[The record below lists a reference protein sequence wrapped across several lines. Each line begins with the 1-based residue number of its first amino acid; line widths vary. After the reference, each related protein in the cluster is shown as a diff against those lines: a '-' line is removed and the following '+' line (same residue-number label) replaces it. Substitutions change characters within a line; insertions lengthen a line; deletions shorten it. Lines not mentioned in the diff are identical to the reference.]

1 MIGGTGL
8 IKCSKE
14 DFEKLKKKVSAHY
27 YKKSLVGINFTATY
41 DDELEG
47 VIFEYES
54 NLFDFWDRENRQ
66 ELLDQIED
74 WFALGEVIE
83 MNEWWVDKSYKDKID
98 LAKCGLLGWI
108 YLDTEVQ
115 EQEERVKS
123 GVKVV
128 SEE

>member
-14 DFEKLKKKVSAHY
+14 DFEKLEKRSR
-27 YKKSLVGINFTATY
+27 LGINLTVTY

-54 NLFDFWDRENRQ
+54 NSVDFWNRENKR

-74 WFALGEVIE
+74 WFALGKVIE
-83 MNEWWVDKSYKDKID
+83 MNEWWVDESRKDKID
-98 LAKCGLLGWI
+98 ARKKWAKDNTKTIDNWRKF
-108 YLDTEVQ
+108 YRKAE
-115 EQEERVKS
+115 K
-123 GVKVV
+123 
-128 SEE
+128 

>member
-14 DFEKLKKKVSAHY
+14 DFEKLKKKVSAHC

-54 NLFDFWDRENRQ
+54 NLVDFWNRENRR

-83 MNEWWVDKSYKDKID
+83 MNEWWVDESRKDKID
-98 LAKCGLLGWI
+98 ARKKWAKDNTKTIENWRKF
-108 YLDTEVQ
+108 YRKAE
-115 EQEERVKS
+115 K
-123 GVKVV
+123 
-128 SEE
+128 

>member
-14 DFEKLKKKVSAHY
+14 DFEKLKKKVSARY
-27 YKKSLVGINFTATY
+27 YKKSPFGINLTVTY

-54 NLFDFWDRENRQ
+54 NLVDFWNCENRR
-66 ELLDQIED
+66 ELLDQIGG

-83 MNEWWVDKSYKDKID
+83 MNEWWVDKSAKDKID

-115 EQEERVKS
+115 EQEE
-123 GVKVV
+123 
-128 SEE
+128 

>member
-14 DFEKLKKKVSAHY
+14 DFEKLEKKVSARY
-27 YKKSLVGINFTATY
+27 YKKSPFGINLTVTY

-54 NLFDFWDRENRQ
+54 NLVDYWNRENRR

-83 MNEWWVDKSYKDKID
+83 MNEWLVDESTKDKID
-98 LAKCGLLGWI
+98 ARKTWAKDNTKTIENWRKF
-108 YLDTEVQ
+108 YRKAE
-115 EQEERVKS
+115 K
-123 GVKVV
+123 
-128 SEE
+128 

>member
-8 IKCSKE
+8 IKCGKE
-14 DFEKLKKKVSAHY
+14 DFEKLEKKVSAHY
-27 YKKSLVGINFTATY
+27 YKKSPVGINLTVTY

-54 NLFDFWDRENRQ
+54 NLVDFWNRENRR

-83 MNEWWVDKSYKDKID
+83 MNEWWVDKSAKDKID
-98 LAKCGLLGWI
+98 ARKTWAKD
-108 YLDTEVQ
+108 DTKTIENW
-115 EQEERVKS
+115 RKS
-123 GVKVV
+123 NGKA
-128 SEE
+128 EK

>member
-54 NLFDFWDRENRQ
+54 NLVDFWNRENRR

-83 MNEWWVDKSYKDKID
+83 MNEWWVDESRKDKID
-98 LAKCGLLGWI
+98 ARKKWAKDNTKTIENWRKF
-108 YLDTEVQ
+108 YRKAE
-115 EQEERVKS
+115 K
-123 GVKVV
+123 
-128 SEE
+128 

>member
-27 YKKSLVGINFTATY
+27 YKKSPFGINFTVTY

-47 VIFEYES
+47 VVFEYES
-54 NLFDFWDRENRQ
+54 NLVDFWNRENRR

-74 WFALGEVIE
+74 WFALGEVVE
-83 MNEWWVDKSYKDKID
+83 MNEWWVDENRKDKID
-98 LAKCGLLGWI
+98 ARKRWAKDNTKTI
-108 YLDTEVQ
+108 
-115 EQEERVKS
+115 ERWRELHK
-123 GVKVV
+123 KV
-128 SEE
+128 EK

>member
-54 NLFDFWDRENRQ
+54 NLVDFWNREDRR

-83 MNEWWVDKSYKDKID
+83 MNEWWVDESRKDKID
-98 LAKCGLLGWI
+98 ARKKWAKDNTKTIENWRKF
-108 YLDTEVQ
+108 YRKAE
-115 EQEERVKS
+115 K
-123 GVKVV
+123 
-128 SEE
+128 

>member
-14 DFEKLKKKVSAHY
+14 DFEKLKKKVSAYY

-54 NLFDFWDRENRQ
+54 NLVDFWNRENRR

-83 MNEWWVDKSYKDKID
+83 MNEWWVDESRKDKID
-98 LAKCGLLGWI
+98 ARKKWAKDNTKTIENWRKF
-108 YLDTEVQ
+108 YRKAE
-115 EQEERVKS
+115 K
-123 GVKVV
+123 
-128 SEE
+128 